1 MTKRLALAIGAASAL
16 AVLAGCATQQPV
28 AHYGHPALYAAQP
41 VVVVQQPAQV
51 VYAQPQFRQGG
62 YYAAAP
68 VYAPAP
74 VYTQAYSTYPQQP
87 VYSQGYAQPY
97 PQSYAY
103 APGYAPAP
111 QRNDLGRTAVGAL
124 AGGVVGSQ
132 FGGSKNARTAATVVG
147 AGAGAMVA
155 QGGYS
160 NEAVGGAVLG
170 GIVGSRFG
178 KGEGRNAAAALGAG
192 LGAWMAVKD

>member
-1 MTKRLALAIGAASAL
+1 MMKQVTTRLALALGAASAL
-16 AVLAGCATQQPV
+16 AMLTGCATQQPV
-28 AHYGHPALYAAQP
+28 ANYGHPALYAAQP
-41 VVVVQQPAQV
+41 VVVVQQPAHV
-51 VYAQPQFRQGG
+51 VYAQPQYRHGG

-74 VYTQAYSTYPQQP
+74 VYTQ
-87 VYSQGYAQPY
+87 
-97 PQSYAY
+97 SYAY

-111 QRNDLGRTAVGAL
+111 ARNDVGRTAVGAL
-124 AGGVVGSQ
+124 AGGVIGSQ

-170 GIVGSRFG
+170 GIIGSRFG
-178 KGEGRNAAAALGAG
+178 KGEGRNAAAAIGAG

>member
-1 MTKRLALAIGAASAL
+1 MMKRLTLTLGAVSAL
-16 AVLAGCATQQPV
+16 AVLTGCATQQPV
-28 AHYGHPALYAAQP
+28 ANYGHPALYAAQP

-51 VYAQPQFRQGG
+51 VYAQPQPQYRHGG

-74 VYTQAYSTYPQQP
+74 VYTQSYTTYPQP
-87 VYSQGYAQPY
+87 VYSQGYAQ

-111 QRNDLGRTAVGAL
+111 ARNDVGRTAVGAL
-124 AGGVVGSQ
+124 AGGVIGSQ
-132 FGGSKNARTAATVVG
+132 FGGSRNARTAATVVG

-170 GIVGSRFG
+170 GIIGSRFG
-178 KGEGRNAAAALGAG
+178 KGEGRNAAAAIGAG

>member
-1 MTKRLALAIGAASAL
+1 MMKQVTTRLALALGAASAL
-16 AVLAGCATQQPV
+16 AMLTGCATQQPV
-28 AHYGHPALYAAQP
+28 ANYGHPALYAAQP

-51 VYAQPQFRQGG
+51 VYAQPQYRHGG

-68 VYAPAP
+68 VYAPSP
-74 VYTQAYSTYPQQP
+74 VYTQSYTTYPQ
-87 VYSQGYAQPY
+87 

-111 QRNDLGRTAVGAL
+111 ARNDVGRTAVGAL
-124 AGGVVGSQ
+124 AGGVIGSQ
-132 FGGSKNARTAATVVG
+132 FGGSRNARTAATVVG

-170 GIVGSRFG
+170 GIIGSRFG
-178 KGEGRNAAAALGAG
+178 KGEGRNAAAAIGAG
-192 LGAWMAVKD
+192 LGAWMAVQD